1 MKIKNILIICSFLLI
16 LYFLIGHGF
25 IKFYLG
31 GKTEILKAAEQINKH
46 CNTNGSCPVSLEEW
60 QAQTNGS
67 ERLLNDNI
75 HYFVTSEKGINGGDM
90 KKNSQTFTLIYG
102 FFIPDH
108 WFEVQ
113 GGVGMTVT
121 SSWNNR

>member
-1 MKIKNILIICSFLLI
+1 VKNKNILIICSFLLV
-16 LYFLIGHGF
+16 LYFVIGHGF

-31 GKTEILKAAEQINKH
+31 GKAETLNAAEHINKQ

-60 QAQTNGS
+60 QAQTSGS

-75 HYFVTSEKGINGGDM
+75 QYHVASERGINGRDM
-90 KKNSQTFTLIYG
+90 NKKNQTFTLTYG

-113 GGVGMTVT
+113 GGVGKKVT
-121 SSWNNR
+121 SSWKSR

>member
-1 MKIKNILIICSFLLI
+1 VKNKNVLIICSFLLI
-16 LYFLIGHGF
+16 LYFVIGHGF

-31 GKTEILKAAEQINKH
+31 GKTEILKAAEQINKQ

-67 ERLLNDNI
+67 ARLLNENI
-75 HYFVTSEKGINGGDM
+75 QYHVASERGINGGDM
-90 KKNSQTFTLIYG
+90 NKKSQTFTLTYG

-113 GGVGMTVT
+113 GGVGKKVT
-121 SSWNNR
+121 SSWKGR